1 MSLTHFISYYTDTE
15 YNRIPSPKVRISLDL
30 TQKTGCTALEASVIL
45 GKRVVPLSNSTMPYD
60 PQLTEITEIL
70 SLDSQSLLHAN
81 CPFSCLVM
89 GSLKLPAQLQSPWVK
104 TVMTSNSP
112 WGAIQVAELNSSMMK
127 GSICLDMVD
136 RMLAFR
142 RWMLSLTTANFF
154 EHSRGTWE
162 FPIRQPQPKSTTQDV
177 LYAMPWHHYPVHQ
190 IQTKGWLHQGSHWE
204 WAPFQKYEDSKW
216 PRLEL
221 VSKTFIHSL
230 YFPYIHIQVKC
241 QGCGNCQSSC
251 TNIC

>member
-15 YNRIPSPKVRISLDL
+15 YNRIPSPKVWISLDL

-45 GKRVVPLSNSTMPYD
+45 GKWVVPLSNSTMPYD

-162 FPIRQPQPKSTTQDV
+162 FPIRQPQPKSTWLKTYCMQCHDTII
-177 LYAMPWHHYPVHQ
+177 LS
-190 IQTKGWLHQGSHWE
+190 TKSKQRDGFIKEAIESEPHSRSMKTVNGLGLSWS
-204 WAPFQKYEDSKW
+204 QKLS
-216 PRLEL
+216 
-221 VSKTFIHSL
+221 FIHFIFRISI
-230 YFPYIHIQVKC
+230 YR
-241 QGCGNCQSSC
+241 
-251 TNIC
+251 